1 MGMMGGWSWGWMPF
15 GWFGMVLMLLFWLA
29 VILVLAYVLRSL
41 IGRPRGA
48 RTDEPG
54 RDRALTL
61 LRERYARGEIDQAE
75 YQERLRALNAT
86 PGTETWPN

>member
-1 MGMMGGWSWGWMPF
+1 MGMMGGWGWGWMPF
-15 GWFGMVLMLLFWLA
+15 GWFGMILMVLFWLA
-29 VILVLAYVLRSL
+29 VILVLAYALRSL
-41 IGRPRGA
+41 VGRPRGA
-48 RTDEPG
+48 RTGEPG
-54 RDRALTL
+54 RDRALAL

>member
-15 GWFGMVLMLLFWLA
+15 GWFGMILVFLFWLA
-29 VILVLAYVLRSL
+29 VILLLVYGLRSL
-41 IGRPRGA
+41 VGRPRGA
-48 RTDEPG
+48 RTDDPA
-54 RDRALTL
+54 RDRALAL

-75 YQERLRALNAT
+75 YQERSRALNAT